1 MQVEFAGS
9 EILVDATL
17 IAPLLRVPPADVSV
31 LLRQRVITS
40 ACERGIGEH
49 QGQYQLSFFY
59 RNRRAHL
66 RIDTSGRV
74 LQRSTTQIAQRP
86 SNR

>member
-9 EILVDATL
+9 EILVDAAL
-17 IAPLLRVPPADVSV
+17 IAPLLRVSPGDVSA
-31 LLRQRVITS
+31 LLRQRVIIS
-40 ACERGIGEH
+40 ACERGIDEH

-59 RNRRAHL
+59 RNRRARL
-66 RIDTSGRV
+66 RVDTSGRV

>member
-1 MQVEFAGS
+1 MQVEFTGS
-9 EILVDATL
+9 GILVDAAL
-17 IAPLLRVPPADVSV
+17 IAPLLRVPPADVSA

-40 ACERGIGEH
+40 ACERGIEEH

-59 RNRRAHL
+59 RNRRARL
-66 RIDTSGRV
+66 RVDTSGRV

>member
-1 MQVEFAGS
+1 MQVEFTGS
-9 EILVDATL
+9 GILVDAAL
-17 IAPLLRVPPADVSV
+17 IAPLLQVPPADVSA

-40 ACERGIGEH
+40 ACERGIEEH

-59 RNRRAHL
+59 RNRRARL

>member
-1 MQVEFAGS
+1 MQVEFTGS
-9 EILVDATL
+9 GILVDAAL

-40 ACERGIGEH
+40 ACERGIEEH

-59 RNRRAHL
+59 RNRRARL